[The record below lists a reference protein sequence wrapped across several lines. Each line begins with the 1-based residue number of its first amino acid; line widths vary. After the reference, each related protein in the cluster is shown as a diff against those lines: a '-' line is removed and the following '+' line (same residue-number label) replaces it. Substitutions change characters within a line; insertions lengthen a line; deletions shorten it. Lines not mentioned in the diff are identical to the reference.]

1 MLWTIAASFFDAAR
15 PHQRWLDDYLG
26 GGGDRF
32 RKVAPPVD
40 AQGGWHSRSARATPL
55 GGWRRHWRHSAAALK
70 GTDGLVTLFPQLALT
85 AAIQRDLFHRRVPIV
100 AWCFNIGAFP
110 TGPRAR
116 VSRLALRRIERF
128 VVHSTAEVSIV
139 REWLGLEEGAVQ
151 FVPLQ
156 RAPIPALEEEERDAP
171 FAVAMGSANRDY
183 RTLIEAAARAPI
195 PLTIVAA
202 PRAVE
207 GLAIPPNV
215 TLRSGLSPEQC
226 WRLAQR
232 ARFSVVPLADT
243 NAASGQVTVIEAMRM
258 DRPVIA
264 TRSAGTV
271 DYVEDGS
278 TGLLVAP
285 SDPDALGEAMRRL
298 WDDGAERARLAANA
312 SAFAE
317 EQLSDEAAAK
327 ALARVLEEAKAARN
341 R

>member
-1 MLWTIAASFFDAAR
+1 MLWTIAAPFFDAAR
-15 PHQRWLDDYLG
+15 PRQRWLDDYLAG
-26 GGGDRF
+26 TADRF
-32 RKVAPPVD
+32 RKVAPPAD
-40 AQGGWHSRSARATPL
+40 ARGGWHNRAARATPL
-55 GGWRRHWRHSAAALK
+55 GGWRRHWRHSAAALH

-100 AWCFNIGAFP
+100 AWCFNIGDFP
-110 TGPRAR
+110 SGAKAR

-128 VVHSTAEVSIV
+128 VVHSTAEVPIV
-139 REWLGLEEGAVQ
+139 RDWLGLADGAVR

-156 RAPIPALEEEERDAP
+156 RAPIAALEEEEREAP

-183 RTLIEAAARAPI
+183 RTLIEAAARTRL

-215 TLRSGLSPEQC
+215 TMLAGLTAEQC

-243 NAASGQVTVIEAMRM
+243 RAASGQVTVIEAMRM

-264 TRSAGTV
+264 TRSAGTA
-271 DYVEDGS
+271 DYVEDGR
-278 TGLLVAP
+278 TGLLVPPA
-285 SDPDALGEAMRRL
+285 DPAALGEAMRKL
-298 WDDGAERARLAANA
+298 WDDAAERARLAANA

-317 EQLSDEAAAK
+317 EHLSDEAAAK
-327 ALARVLEEAKAARN
+327 ALARILGEARAARGL
-341 R
+341 